1 MFKGIRSRWHSINE
15 NFSLVDMRIGDVLFT
30 PRKRDAITYNENFPN
45 NLVWAEDQDKLR
57 KEILNGGYDPTN
69 QDRPISVSKNG
80 VCVNGHHRLTSL
92 LKYYGEDYVVRM
104 RKLEVN
110 YRYII
115 WLSLLTSIFDPK
127 FLKSE

>member
-1 MFKGIRSRWHSINE
+1 
-15 NFSLVDMRIGDVLFT
+15 
-30 PRKRDAITYNENFPN
+30 
-45 NLVWAEDQDKLR
+45 VWAEDQDKLR

-69 QDRPISVSKNG
+69 QDRPISVSKNGVCVNGSKNG